1 MPWWIKIYLFLY
13 FVLVIGGL
21 YDDYEKKRSA
31 IHYIFGIMSGGFIY
45 IFTIAYYNP
54 SLANSVGIWFLPM
67 LTTGVIWEFYVTT
80 NEIIHN
86 DHDPDLTEKENKRIE
101 NISMVLVNLFVI
113 PGYFLGF
120 LHSCKAI
127 KLIL

>member
-1 MPWWIKIYLFLY
+1 MPWWIKIYLLLY
-13 FVLVIGGL
+13 SVLVIGGL
-21 YDDYEKKRSA
+21 YDDYEKNRSA
-31 IHYIFGIMSGGFIY
+31 IHYIFGIMSGGFIFT
-45 IFTIAYYNP
+45 FTIAYFNP

-67 LTTGVIWEFYVTT
+67 LITGVIWEFYVTT

-86 DHDPDLTEKENKRIE
+86 VHDPDLTEKENKRIE

-120 LHSCKAI
+120 LLSYKAI
-127 KLIL
+127 KIIL